1 MYIIGL
7 DVGGTKIEAV
17 LVKDDTKKFST
28 SEPIIKKR
36 IPTESEKGYE
46 FILQKITDLVFELS
60 SGINENFAVGM
71 GIPGVV
77 DPITKITRWSNIKN
91 FEGKSLQKDLAEII
105 KMPVFVEND
114 ANCFVLSE
122 ASFGA
127 AQDVD
132 LVLGIILGT
141 GVGGG
146 IVYQKKIISGSKGY
160 AGEIGHVSFDTENGE
175 KCWCGNRGC
184 PEAYL
189 SGRGMESM
197 FFKKYHQRKSV
208 PEIYKLYLS
217 QDKNAMEFIDYFL
230 DIFGKVI
237 ANLIYTIAPHK
248 IVLGGGVS
256 NIPLLYTEG
265 VKKVAQNIHTKTAL
279 PEIVKSKLGDSSGVF
294 GAVSLALSA

>member
-1 MYIIGL
+1 M
-7 DVGGTKIEAV
+7 
-17 LVKDDTKKFST
+17 
-28 SEPIIKKR
+28 
-36 IPTESEKGYE
+36 
-46 FILQKITDLVFELS
+46 
-60 SGINENFAVGM
+60 
-71 GIPGVV
+71 

-91 FEGKSLQKDLAEII
+91 FEGKSIQKDLAEII
-105 KMPVFVEND
+105 KMPVFGKD
-114 ANCFVLSE
+114 ANQR
-122 ASFGA
+122 SFFWSSSRF
-127 AQDVD
+127 

-256 NIPLLYTEG
+256 NIPLFIQKE
-265 VKKVAQNIHTKTAL
+265 
-279 PEIVKSKLGDSSGVF
+279 
-294 GAVSLALSA
+294 